1 MADIINP
8 RAGGAQGDGF
18 YGLTE
23 DAATAAQLQMQI
35 YALKQTLGGNKPG
48 SKKYKEVLAQLNAVQ
63 AKANAITEK
72 QKTTKE
78 TETNKKKT
86 TDRERL
92 VDKLQRAQD
101 YGTQEEI
108 NKAKDALKSFDG
120 KEVTVDTG
128 VKPGE
133 PMTTPLATSRPTT
146 TGPVVVKPTT
156 TGGKP
161 AVTPAPAAGPD
172 PKTSYINALRE
183 VIKSLPKADKAEVD
197 NLLKQAQ
204 AGKWDEKAFNAAL
217 QNTNWWQ
224 SSLPSLQAYFIESHD
239 PRNKG
244 TFAEKMQI
252 ATDTVAAN
260 LEKLGITATQTDPI
274 TGKFYDN
281 TKTIQGIAAMVM
293 MNGWN
298 DNQTLQHLSENAQ
311 LHFTGGGQIGSSVDN
326 IKKQALLYGVNL
338 DSNYIN
344 SIQTSLLDPTD
355 GRDQQWFVNELKNQA
370 MDTYKPFAQGI
381 KDGRDLYSMTNN
393 YRTKM
398 AGLLETDA
406 SNISWK
412 DLMGKVVDPATGNAR
427 VESEFIKQI
436 KQDPLWQTTKNAKE
450 TYSNMAL
457 DLMKQFG
464 FVG

>member
-1 MADIINP
+1 MAINTSDTVTTAEQL
-8 RAGGAQGDGF
+8 RQAYIAIDQ
-18 YGLTE
+18 LT
-23 DAATAAQLQMQI
+23 
-35 YALKQTLGGNKPG
+35 K
-48 SKKYKEVLAQLNAVQ
+48 QLNRLKVGSVEYKKAVQ
-63 AKANAITEK
+63 VKKDTQKRIDTLNAQDEKERATGKA
-72 QKTTKE
+72 QKV
-78 TETNKKKT
+78 
-86 TDRERL
+86 TDARGRL

-101 YGTQEEI
+101 YGTQAEI
-108 NKAKDALKSFDG
+108 NKAKDALKSFDS

-133 PMTTPLATSRPTT
+133 PITTPLATSRPIT
-146 TGPVVVKPTT
+146 TGPVAIKPAA

-161 AVTPAPAAGPD
+161 AVTPAPVAGVD
-172 PKTSYINALRE
+172 PKTSYISALRE

-217 QNTNWWQ
+217 QGTNWWQ

-252 ATDTVAAN
+252 ATDNVAAN

-298 DNQTLQHLSENAQ
+298 ENQTLQHLSENAQ

-355 GRDQQWFVNELKNQA
+355 GRDQQWFINELKNQA

>member
-1 MADIINP
+1 MAINTP
-8 RAGGAQGDGF
+8 D
-18 YGLTE
+18 TVT
-23 DAATAAQLQMQI
+23 TAEQLRQAYIAIDQVT
-35 YALKQTLGGNKPG
+35 K
-48 SKKYKEVLAQLNAVQ
+48 QLNRLKVGSAEYKKAVQ
-63 AKANAITEK
+63 VKKDTQKRIDTLNAQDEKERATGKA
-72 QKTTKE
+72 QKV
-78 TETNKKKT
+78 
-86 TDRERL
+86 TDARGRL

-101 YGTQEEI
+101 YGTQAEI

-128 VKPGE
+128 VKPGK
-133 PMTTPLATSRPTT
+133 PITTPLATSRPTT
-146 TGPVVVKPTT
+146 TGPVATKPTT

-161 AVTPAPAAGPD
+161 AVTPAPAVEPD
-172 PKTSYINALRE
+172 PKTSYISALRE

-197 NLLKQAQ
+197 NLIKQAQ

-217 QNTNWWQ
+217 QGTNWWQ

-252 ATDTVAAN
+252 ATDNVAAN

-281 TKTIQGIAAMVM
+281 TKTIQGIAAMAM

-298 DNQTLQHLSENAQ
+298 DNQLQSHLAETAQ
-311 LHFTGGGQIGSSVDN
+311 LHFNGGGQIGTTIDN
-326 IKKQALLYGVNL
+326 IKLNAMRYGVNV
-338 DSNYIN
+338 DDNYLKQ
-344 SIQTSLLDPTD
+344 IQFSLLDPTD
-355 GRDQQWFVNELKNQA
+355 GRDERYYINEMKNQA
-370 MDTYKPFAQGI
+370 VDMYKPFADQI
-381 KDGRDLYSMTNN
+381 KNGRTLYEVTNN

-398 AGLLETDA
+398 SGLLETDA